1 MNQQPAFCRNC
12 GQPLS
17 PGTAFCINCGAAVSA
32 QSPVPT
38 DDAPQPN
45 TAYAPQPM
53 PYAPQPAA
61 YPAPTSYPA
70 PKPKKRPAVGVI
82 LVGLLL
88 ILVGLRGPT
97 ALLFGKSATA
107 RIDSVRQVIDSTA
120 DRMDYKYRISYSF
133 AAADGK
139 SHSGSYDLNKV
150 YNVATLPGTGS
161 LLTVK
166 YIPGLAFINTPASQG
181 SPGLAML
188 LLCGLGVLLIVLG
201 AKGTVNLRL
210 GQH

>member
-1 MNQQPAFCRNC
+1 MTQQPAFCRNC

-32 QSPVPT
+32 QSSVPT
-38 DDAPQPN
+38 ND
-45 TAYAPQPM
+45 
-53 PYAPQPAA
+53 APQPAA
-61 YPAPTSYPA
+61 YMPQPMPYPA
-70 PKPKKRPAVGVI
+70 QPAVYPALRPKKRPSVGVI

-88 ILVGLRGPT
+88 ILVGLRGPA

-107 RIDSVRQVIDSTA
+107 RIDSVRQVVDSTA
-120 DRMDYKYRISYSF
+120 DRMDYTYRISYSF
-133 AAADGK
+133 AADGK
-139 SHSGSYDLNKV
+139 SQGGSYDLNKV

-188 LLCGLGVLLIVLG
+188 LLCGLGILLIVLG
-201 AKGTVNLRL
+201 AKGTVNLRF
-210 GQH
+210 GKH